1 LGEVNQVA
9 TPERGTTREETF
21 IGRYRQI
28 RRLSGGASGEVYLVE
43 DTSKRSRYALKLLPG
58 QVASHRLRGE
68 FARLT
73 ELSHPSIVRVLDA
86 GVLTTGNYAERAFL
100 VMDFVAGQT
109 LAESIASGSPAESRG
124 SQAGFAGRD
133 PSREGLE
140 TLSGFPSQRFKQFA
154 KAAEALADALAYLH
168 GQGVVHGDISPA
180 NIRCDE
186 SGRPVLIDFGLAQ
199 HLQPTGELA
208 SSAVSGTLGFI
219 APEAL
224 LGERGPA
231 GDLFALGATLYDA
244 WTGTPPFG
252 LGLEAVKRTWQGQP
266 SLPSS
271 LRPGLPPAWDQ
282 LLLGLIAANV
292 EDRPASAREAL
303 QSIRREL
310 PGNTGS
316 VESDLGVPFPA
327 GDPLAGVVVGRSE
340 EQAALRRHIEQ
351 LAEGA
356 GTASVVC
363 IVGAP
368 GSGRHT
374 LIQRA
379 LREARLAILSQS
391 LESFAIEESESTE
404 LLGPGETLREEA
416 ASLPL
421 PEPESKAQANLAR
434 VAGELEAR
442 AEIRPLCLALAGSPE
457 DEALARAIAGGSVS
471 GRLLVLLPCEH
482 GIERRGSASIKPSKL
497 ARAAIAELARR
508 GAGSEPPQVVLDE
521 IVTASAG
528 LAGASALLVRSWIA
542 RLRGG
547 KSQVGAL
554 AGDLDMARLLDA
566 SFAALTKAAR
576 ERVLAIV
583 LSAGAGEATE
593 VEDVGEAEAEARA
606 AGWVLA
612 DGARLPSEM
621 HLSAVW
627 RALAQDPDLQRIGR
641 NRLDS
646 LPADDARR
654 AEVHFAIGERGEAAA
669 GFWSAMRTA
678 LAKMVW
684 SKVAACGLRARA
696 ADPAGGTGEDRLALA
711 TALGILGCY
720 DEALALLGGGDT
732 PGEPADLAKLTERKA
747 WLLGRR
753 GDPEAA
759 RGILEAALRG
769 LAPDGEGASLLRA
782 RLARMLVASGRFD
795 EALAAAEPA
804 FGARAG
810 VGMAARES
818 AVLALAYSGKLEAAR
833 RLLETLT
840 ADAHV
845 AKDRSVIAR
854 VVALDGLVAQL
865 AGRPVQAARAYEQA
879 VRDYEQI
886 QDLHGAAAAAF
897 NLGCVLAETGDYA
910 GSIEALERAI
920 RELGRLGAVTD
931 HALAVFNVGQLFLEL
946 GDLDAAAR
954 AVESLQEDARLS
966 RVEAF
971 QGHAWLLK
979 AQVQRK
985 RGLLQDAAVSYH
997 AAAEIFSSVG
1007 MQAMAEIANLERAE
1021 SLAQQ
1026 TDLIEAWA
1034 ILAEVE
1040 KGSQAAAQ
1048 GEGAV
1053 FALPRAESLVCTRAR
1068 IALSDPASTGAETV
1082 ALAETLA
1089 GHADRARK
1097 LGRLPV
1103 AWHLASLAGQL
1114 FARSG
1119 DAREPQSLDIARTCF
1134 REVKM
1139 KTPAKYWPGLESDS
1153 EAKVIE
1159 LRAGDSKTGLVERA
1173 AILESRLRR
1182 LLRINKRLNS
1192 DLRLSRVLETIID
1205 TVIELTDA
1213 ERGFLLLKDSDGELV
1228 VKVARNM
1235 DQTTLDGTGSSL
1247 SRSIAKQAADSGQ
1260 PVVAVDAAG
1269 DSRFSELL
1277 SVSDLHLR
1285 SVLAVPLTVKGQ
1297 VVGTIYVDHRLRKG
1311 VFGDD
1316 ELAMV
1321 LDFADQGAI
1330 AIENARVVSELRRR
1344 EQQVQALNRR
1354 LERELKVQEA
1364 ALSDVRVE
1372 LKESRQVAALR
1383 YDYRQIVGQSPCMLD
1398 LFRLLDRV
1406 TDTSLP
1412 VVIEGESGTGKELV
1426 ARAIHFHGP
1435 RKERAFVS
1443 ENCAA
1448 IPETLLESAL
1458 FGHVRGA
1465 FTGADREAR
1474 GLFAIANGGTLFLD
1488 EVAEMSPAM
1497 QGKLLRVLQEGEF
1510 HRVGGGDRPEKVD
1523 VRVLVATNKNLT
1535 DMVESGKFRKDLFYR
1550 LSVVRLHLPPLRER
1564 REDIPLLLR
1573 HFLEKAAQ
1581 QAGTAAKMIDPT
1593 ALAKLCRYGWPGNV
1607 RELENEIAR
1616 AGAFAGAVVGISDL
1630 SAHIQTGQDASET
1643 IRNEPDSLRLKHRVE
1658 RLERQLIREAMSR
1671 SQGNQTKASALLGL
1685 SRFGLQKKL
1694 RRYNLAT

>member
-1 LGEVNQVA
+1 M
-9 TPERGTTREETF
+9 F

-43 DTSKRSRYALKLLPG
+43 DVSKRSRHALKLLPER
-58 QVASHRLRGE
+58 VASHRLRGE

-86 GVLTTGNYAERAFL
+86 GVLTTGSLAGRAFL
-100 VMDFVAGQT
+100 VMDFVAGET
-109 LAESIASGSPAESRG
+109 LAESIASSAPAESRG

-140 TLSGFPSQRFKQFA
+140 TLSGFPSQRFEQFA

-168 GQGVVHGDISPA
+168 GQGVIHGDISPA

-186 SGRPVLIDFGLAQ
+186 SGRPILIDFGLAQ
-199 HLQPTGELA
+199 HWHATGELA

-224 LGERGPA
+224 LGERVPA
-231 GDLFALGATLYDA
+231 SDLFALGATLYDA

-252 LGLEAVKRTWQGQP
+252 LGMEAVKQIWQGQP
-266 SLPSS
+266 STPSS
-271 LRPGLPPAWDQ
+271 LHPGLPLAWDQ
-282 LLLGLIAANV
+282 LLLGLIAADV
-292 EDRPASAREAL
+292 EDRPSSARETL

-310 PGNTGS
+310 PGSTVS
-316 VESDLGVPFPA
+316 VESDLAVPFPA
-327 GDPLAGVVVGRSE
+327 GDPLVGVVVGRSD
-340 EQAALRRHIEQ
+340 EQAILRRHFEQ

-356 GTASVVC
+356 STVSVVC

-374 LIQRA
+374 LIRRV

-391 LESFAIEESESTE
+391 LQPFAIEESEYTE
-404 LLGPGETLREEA
+404 LLGPSQTSRDEG

-421 PEPESKAQANLAR
+421 QEPGSKAQSNLAR

-457 DEALARAIAGGSVS
+457 DEALAQAIASGSPS
-471 GRLLVLLPCEH
+471 GRLLVLLPCERE
-482 GIERRGSASIKPSKL
+482 IERRGSVSIRPSPL
-497 ARAAIAELARR
+497 SRAAIGELARR
-508 GAGSEPPQVVLDE
+508 GAGCEAPREILDE
-521 IVTASAG
+521 IVAASAG

-547 KSQVGAL
+547 QPQVGAL
-554 AGDLDMARLLDA
+554 AESDLDMARLLDA

-576 ERVLAIV
+576 ARVLAIA
-583 LSAGAGEATE
+583 LSAGTGETTE
-593 VEDVGEAEAEARA
+593 AEDGGEAEAEARS

-612 DGARLPSEM
+612 DGARLPSEL
-621 HLSAVW
+621 HLSAVF
-627 RALAQDPDLQRIGR
+627 RALAQDADLQKSGR
-641 NRLDS
+641 KLLDA
-646 LPADDARR
+646 LPEADAGR
-654 AEVHFAIGERGEAAA
+654 AEVLLAIGERGRAAA
-669 GFWSAMRTA
+669 GFRLAMRAA
-678 LAKMVW
+678 LAKTAW
-684 SKVAACGLRARA
+684 SKVAAYGLRARA
-696 ADPAGGTGEDRLALA
+696 ADPAGGTREEMLALA
-711 TALGILGCY
+711 TALGILGRY
-720 DEALALLGGGDT
+720 DEALALLSGGDT
-732 PGEPADLAKLTERKA
+732 PGEPADLANLVERKA

-759 RGILEAALRG
+759 RGILETALLG
-769 LAPDGEGASLLRA
+769 MAPDGEGASLLRA

-795 EALAAAEPA
+795 EALVSAEPA
-804 FGARAG
+804 FGAPAG

-833 RLLETLT
+833 RLLDTLT
-840 ADAHV
+840 SDAR
-845 AKDRSVIAR
+845 ATKDRSLTAR
-854 VVALDGLVAQL
+854 VIALDGLVEQL
-865 AGRPVQAARAYEQA
+865 LGRPAQAARAYEQA
-879 VRDYEQI
+879 VREYEQI

-954 AVESLQEDARLS
+954 AVESLQEDARMS

-971 QGHAWLLK
+971 QGHAWLLT

-985 RGLLQDAAVSYH
+985 RGFLRDAAASYH
-997 AAAEIFSSVG
+997 AAAEIFSRLG
-1007 MQAMAEIANLERAE
+1007 MQAMGELADLERAE

-1026 TDLIEAWA
+1026 AELIEAWA
-1034 ILAEVE
+1034 ILATAER
-1040 KGSQAAAQ
+1040 GGHGAAQ
-1048 GEGAV
+1048 GAGAPSS
-1053 FALPRAESLVCTRAR
+1053 LPRDESLACARAR

-1082 ALAETLA
+1082 ALAESLA
-1089 GHADRARK
+1089 KRAGEAQK
-1097 LGRLPV
+1097 LARLPV
-1103 AWHLASLAGQL
+1103 AWRLASLAGQL
-1114 FARSG
+1114 FARAN
-1119 DAREPQSLDIARTCF
+1119 DAREQQALDIARTCF

-1159 LRAGDSKTGLVERA
+1159 LRAGDSKSAAGLALRA
-1173 AILESRLRR
+1173 AVLESRLRR

-1247 SRSIAKQAADSGQ
+1247 SRSIAKQAADSGE

-1285 SVLAVPLTVKGQ
+1285 SVLAVPLAVKGQ

-1344 EQQVQALNRR
+1344 EQQVQSLNRR

-1364 ALSDVRVE
+1364 ALSDARVE
-1372 LKESRQVAALR
+1372 LKESRQAAALR

-1465 FTGADREAR
+1465 FTGADRETR

-1497 QGKLLRVLQEGEF
+1497 QGKLLRVLQDGEF
-1510 HRVGGGDRPEKVD
+1510 HRVGGGERPEKVD

-1581 QAGTAAKMIDPT
+1581 QAGTAAKTIDPT
-1593 ALAKLCRYGWPGNV
+1593 AVAKLCRYGWPGNV

-1616 AGAFAGAVVGISDL
+1616 AAAFAGSAIGISDL
-1630 SAHIQTGQDASET
+1630 SPHIQTGQDPSET
-1643 IRNEPDSLRLKHRVE
+1643 IRNEPDSLRIRHRVE

-1671 SQGNQTKASALLGL
+1671 SQGNQTKASTLLGL

-1694 RRYNLAT
+1694 RRYNLGA

>member
-1 LGEVNQVA
+1 VVNQVV
-9 TPERGTTREETF
+9 TSERGTARDEMF

-28 RRLSGGASGEVYLVE
+28 CRLSGGASGEVYLVE
-43 DTSKRSRYALKLLPG
+43 DASNRSRYALKLLPE

-73 ELSHPSIVRVLDA
+73 ELSHPNIVRVVDA
-86 GVLTTGNYAERAFL
+86 GVLTSGDLAERAFL
-100 VMDFVAGQT
+100 VMDYVAGQT
-109 LAESIASGSPAESRG
+109 LAESIASGL
-124 SQAGFAGRD
+124 
-133 PSREGLE
+133 PSD
-140 TLSGFPSQRFKQFA
+140 RFGQFA
-154 KAAEALADALAYLH
+154 TAAEALADALAYLH
-168 GQGVVHGDISPA
+168 GRGVVHGDISPA

-186 SGRPVLIDFGLAQ
+186 SGRPILIDFGLAQ
-199 HLQPTGELA
+199 HLHLTGELA
-208 SSAVSGTLGFI
+208 PSAVSGTLGFI

-224 LGERGPA
+224 LGERGPTS
-231 GDLFALGATLYDA
+231 DLFALGATLYDA

-252 LGLEAVKRTWQGQP
+252 LGMEAVKRIWQGQP
-266 SLPSS
+266 TSPSS
-271 LRPGLPPAWDQ
+271 LHPGLSPAWDR
-282 LLLGLIAANV
+282 LLLGLIAADV
-292 EDRPASAREAL
+292 EDRPSSARETL
-303 QSIRREL
+303 RSIRREL
-310 PGNTGS
+310 PGNTIS

-327 GDPLAGVVVGRSE
+327 GDPLAGVVVGRSD
-340 EQAALRRHIEQ
+340 EQAALRRHLER
-351 LAEGA
+351 LADGA

-363 IVGAP
+363 VVGAP

-374 LIQRA
+374 LIQRV

-391 LESFAIEESESTE
+391 ATPFAIEEGKTTDLIGPSETWRDGGNPLSLQE
-404 LLGPGETLREEA
+404 PG
-416 ASLPL
+416 
-421 PEPESKAQANLAR
+421 SKAVANLAR
-434 VAGELEAR
+434 VAGELDAR
-442 AEIRPLCLALAGSPE
+442 AQIRPLCLALAGSPE
-457 DEALARAIAGGSVS
+457 DEALARAIAGGSPN
-471 GRLLVLLPCEH
+471 GGLLVLLPCERA
-482 GIERRGSASIKPSKL
+482 IDSRGSVSISPKPLS
-497 ARAAIAELARR
+497 RTAIAELARR
-508 GAGSEPPQVVLDE
+508 GAGCEPPQEILDE

-528 LAGASALLVRSWIA
+528 LAGASAILVRSWIA

-547 KSQVGAL
+547 KPQVGAL
-554 AGDLDMARLLDA
+554 AEGDLDMACLLDS

-576 ERVLAIV
+576 ARVLAIA
-583 LSAGAGEATE
+583 LSAGTGKAR
-593 VEDVGEAEAEARA
+593 EAEDGGAADAEVRA

-612 DGARLPSEM
+612 DGERLPSEL

-627 RALAQDPDLQRIGR
+627 RALAQDPSLQKSGR
-641 NRLDS
+641 TLLVS
-646 LPADDARR
+646 LPDDDPRR
-654 AEVHFAIGERGEAAA
+654 AEVQLAIGERSKAAA
-669 GFWSAMRTA
+669 GFWLAMRSA
-678 LAKMVW
+678 LARTAW
-684 SKVAACGLRARA
+684 SKVAACGLRARE
-696 ADPAGGTGEDRLALA
+696 ADPAGGTHEDRIELA
-711 TALGILGCY
+711 TALGILGRY
-720 DEALALLGGGDT
+720 HEALALLNGGDI
-732 PGEPADLAKLTERKA
+732 PGDPAGLAKLAERKA

-759 RGILEAALRG
+759 RGILETALLG

-782 RLARMLVASGRFD
+782 RLARMLVASGRF
-795 EALAAAEPA
+795 EAAIAAAEPA
-804 FGARAG
+804 FGAG
-810 VGMAARES
+810 SGIGMAARES
-818 AVLALAYSGKLEAAR
+818 TVLALAYSGKLEAAR
-833 RLLETLT
+833 RLLDTLT
-840 ADAHV
+840 SDAGET
-845 AKDRSVIAR
+845 KDRSLSAR
-854 VVALDGLVAQL
+854 VVALDGLVQQL
-865 AGRPVQAARAYEQA
+865 VGQPAQAARAYAQA
-879 VRDYEQI
+879 VREYEQI
-886 QDLHGAAAAAF
+886 QDLHGSAAAAF

-910 GSIEALERAI
+910 RSIEALERAI

-946 GDLDAAAR
+946 GDVDAAAR
-954 AVESLQEDARLS
+954 AVESLQEDARTS
-966 RVEAF
+966 NVEAYH
-971 QGHAWLLK
+971 GHAWLLT

-985 RGLLQDAAVSYH
+985 RGALRDASVSYH
-997 AAAEIFSSVG
+997 EAASIFSRLG
-1007 MQAMAEIANLERAE
+1007 MQAMRDLADIERAE
-1021 SLAQQ
+1021 VLAHQAE
-1026 TDLIEAWA
+1026 IPEARA
-1034 ILAEVE
+1034 ILAQAE
-1040 KGSQAAAQ
+1040 KSALGAPDGS
-1048 GEGAV
+1048 
-1053 FALPRAESLVCTRAR
+1053 ALPRVEALASVRAR
-1068 IALSDPASTGAETV
+1068 ITLSDPASTTAEMV
-1082 ALAETLA
+1082 VLAEALAKRA
-1089 GHADRARK
+1089 GEARNR
-1097 LGRLPV
+1097 GRLPV
-1103 AWHLASLAGQL
+1103 AWSLASLAGQL
-1114 FARSG
+1114 FARSS
-1119 DAREPQSLDIARTCF
+1119 DAREQQALDIARTCF
-1134 REVKM
+1134 GEVKM

-1153 EAKVIE
+1153 GARVIE
-1159 LRAGDSKTGLVERA
+1159 LRANDGKSAAELVERA
-1173 AILESRLRR
+1173 AVLEGRLRR

-1213 ERGFLLLKDSDGELV
+1213 ERGFLLLKDGDGELV

-1285 SVLAVPLTVKGQ
+1285 SVLAVPLAVKGQ

-1344 EQQVQALNRR
+1344 EQQVQSLNRR

-1364 ALSDVRVE
+1364 ALSDARVE
-1372 LKESRQVAALR
+1372 LKESRQAAALR

-1398 LFRLLDRV
+1398 LFRILDRV

-1426 ARAIHFHGP
+1426 ARAIHFHGS

-1465 FTGADREAR
+1465 FTGAERETR

-1497 QGKLLRVLQEGEF
+1497 QGKLLRVLQDGEF
-1510 HRVGGGDRPEKVD
+1510 HRVGGERAEKVD
-1523 VRVLVATNKNLT
+1523 VRVLVATNKSLT
-1535 DMVESGKFRKDLFYR
+1535 DMVEAGKFRKDLFYR

-1573 HFLEKAAQ
+1573 HFLEKSAQ
-1581 QAGTAAKMIDPT
+1581 QAGASVKTIDPS
-1593 ALAKLCRYGWPGNV
+1593 ALAKLCRYAWPGNV

-1630 SAHIQTGQDASET
+1630 SGHIQTGQDASET
-1643 IRNEPDSLRLKHRVE
+1643 IRNEPDSLRLRHRVE

-1671 SQGNQTKASALLGL
+1671 SQGNQTKASTLLGL

-1694 RRYNLAT
+1694 RRYNLGT

>member
-1 LGEVNQVA
+1 MVNQVA
-9 TPERGTTREETF
+9 TSGGVPTRDEAF
-21 IGRYRQI
+21 VGRYQKI

-43 DTSKRSRYALKLLPG
+43 DASKRSRYALKLLPE

-68 FARLT
+68 FAQLT
-73 ELSHPSIVRVLDA
+73 ELSHPNIVRVVDA
-86 GVLTTGNYAERAFL
+86 GVLTSGDWADRAFL
-100 VMDFVAGQT
+100 VMDFVAGPT
-109 LAESIASGSPAESRG
+109 LAESLASNSTH
-124 SQAGFAGRD
+124 D
-133 PSREGLE
+133 
-140 TLSGFPSQRFKQFA
+140 RFEQFA
-154 KAAEALADALAYLH
+154 KAAEVLADALAYLH

-180 NIRCDE
+180 NIRCDGT
-186 SGRPVLIDFGLAQ
+186 GRPILIDFGLAQ
-199 HLQPTGELA
+199 HLRPTGA
-208 SSAVSGTLGFI
+208 STSTVSGTLGFI

-224 LGERGPA
+224 LGERGPSS
-231 GDLFALGATLYDA
+231 DLFALGATLYDA
-244 WTGTPPFG
+244 WTGVPPFG
-252 LGLEAVKRTWQGQP
+252 LGMDAVKQTWQGQP
-266 SLPSS
+266 APPSTF
-271 LRPGLPPAWDQ
+271 RPGLPSGWDP
-282 LLLGLIAANV
+282 LLLGLIAADV
-292 EDRPASAREAL
+292 EGRPSSAREAL
-303 QSIRREL
+303 RSIRREM
-310 PGNTGS
+310 PGTTVS
-316 VESDLGVPFPA
+316 VASDLGVPFPA
-327 GDPLAGVVVGRSE
+327 GDPLAGVVVGRAE
-340 EQAALRRHIEQ
+340 EQAILRRHFER
-351 LAEGA
+351 LAEGTVA
-356 GTASVVC
+356 TNVLC
-363 IVGAP
+363 MVGGP

-379 LREARLAILSQS
+379 LREARLAILSQ
-391 LESFAIEESESTE
+391 AIEPFDIEEGECTE
-404 LLGPGETLREEA
+404 LLGQSELPVEETGSLSLDEPG
-416 ASLPL
+416 
-421 PEPESKAQANLAR
+421 SKAQANLAR
-434 VAGELEAR
+434 VAAELEAR
-442 AEIRPLCLALAGSPE
+442 AQIRPLCLALVGSPE
-457 DEALARAIAGGSVS
+457 DEALARAIAGGSPS
-471 GRLLVLLPCEH
+471 GRLLVLLPCERA
-482 GIERRGSASIKPSKL
+482 IERGGVSVKLTPLPRESIV
-497 ARAAIAELARR
+497 ELARR
-508 GAGSEPPQVVLDE
+508 GAGCEPPREILDE
-521 IVTASAG
+521 IVTTSAG

-547 KSQVGAL
+547 KPQLGGL
-554 AGDLDMARLLDA
+554 AEGDVDMARLLDA
-566 SFAALTKAAR
+566 SFAALSKAAR
-576 ERVLAIV
+576 ARVLAIA
-583 LSAGAGEATE
+583 LSAGTSEA
-593 VEDVGEAEAEARA
+593 VDSEDGGEAESEARA
-606 AGWVLA
+606 AGWVSA
-612 DGARLPSEM
+612 GGSRLPSEL
-621 HLSAVW
+621 HLPAVF
-627 RALAQDPDLQRIGR
+627 RALAKNPDLQKVGR
-641 NRLDS
+641 KLLAS
-646 LPADDARR
+646 LPETDGRR
-654 AEVHFAIGERGEAAA
+654 AEVQLAVGDRSRAAV
-669 GFWSAMRTA
+669 GFWLAMHAA
-678 LAKMVW
+678 LAKTAW

-696 ADPAGGTGEDRLALA
+696 ADPTSGTREERLALV
-711 TALGILGCY
+711 TALGILGRY
-720 DEALALLGGGDT
+720 DEALGLLDGHET
-732 PGEPADLAKLTERKA
+732 PGEPAGAADLVERKA

-759 RGILEAALRG
+759 RGILEAALVG
-769 LAPDGEGASLLRA
+769 MAPDGEGATLLRA
-782 RLARMLVASGRFD
+782 RLSRILIASGRFD
-795 EALAAAEPA
+795 DALAAAEPA
-804 FGARAG
+804 FGSRARA
-810 VGMAARES
+810 GMAARES
-818 AVLALAYSGKLEAAR
+818 AVLALAYSGKLEEAR
-833 RLLETLT
+833 RLLDTLT
-840 ADAHV
+840 SDARE
-845 AKDRSVIAR
+845 AKDRSFAAR
-854 VVALDGLVAQL
+854 VLALSGLVEQL
-865 AGRPVQAARAYEQA
+865 VGRPAQAAAAYEQA
-879 VRDYEQI
+879 VGEYEQI
-886 QDLHGAAAAAF
+886 RDLHGASAAAF

-910 GSIEALERAI
+910 RSIDALERAI

-954 AVESLQEDARLS
+954 AVESLREDARSS

-971 QGHAWLLK
+971 EGHTQLLT

-985 RGLLQDAAVSYH
+985 RGALRDAAVSYE
-997 AAAEIFSSVG
+997 AAAKIFSRLK
-1007 MQAMAEIANLERAE
+1007 MQAMVEIADIERAE
-1021 SLAQQ
+1021 SLARQAE
-1026 TDLIEAWA
+1026 IVEAWA
-1034 ILAEVE
+1034 ILAQAE
-1040 KGSQAAAQ
+1040 GSGQSAAQ
-1048 GEGAV
+1048 GAEGLS
-1053 FALPRAESLVCTRAR
+1053 ALPRDESLACARAR

-1082 ALAETLA
+1082 ALGEVLAARAAEA
-1089 GHADRARK
+1089 QK
-1097 LGRLPV
+1097 LGRLPM
-1103 AWHLASLAGQL
+1103 AWRLASLAGQL

-1119 DAREPQSLDIARTCF
+1119 DAREHQSLNLARDCF

-1139 KTPAKYWPGLESDS
+1139 KTPAKYWPGLESDD

-1159 LRAGDSKTGLVERA
+1159 MHAGDSRSAAGLVERS
-1173 AILESRLRR
+1173 AILEGRLRR

-1213 ERGFLLLKDSDGELV
+1213 ERGFLLLKDGDGELV

-1235 DQTTLDGTGSSL
+1235 DQTTLDGTGTSL

-1260 PVVAVDAAG
+1260 PMVAVDAAG

-1344 EQQVQALNRR
+1344 EQQVQSLNRR

-1364 ALSDVRVE
+1364 ALSDARVE
-1372 LKESRQVAALR
+1372 LKESRQAAALR

-1398 LFRLLDRV
+1398 LFRILDRV

-1426 ARAIHFHGP
+1426 ARAIHFHGS

-1465 FTGADREAR
+1465 FTGADRETR

-1497 QGKLLRVLQEGEF
+1497 QGKLLRVLQDGEF
-1510 HRVGGGDRPEKVD
+1510 HRVGAGERPEKVD
-1523 VRVLVATNKNLT
+1523 VRVLVATNKSLT
-1535 DMVESGKFRKDLFYR
+1535 DMVENGKFRKDLFYR

-1581 QAGTAAKMIDPT
+1581 QAGTVAKTIDPT

-1643 IRNEPDSLRLKHRVE
+1643 IRNEPDSLRIRQRVE
-1658 RLERQLIREAMSR
+1658 RLERQLIREAMGR

-1694 RRYNLAT
+1694 RRYNLGS